1 MSHFLSLKAIAKLK
15 SFFLIPKKK
24 VFFLYFFLFFLVIIC
39 KSSFNI
45 LYKNLFFQK
54 KVKQTIHCLFGSIF
68 DVLKNKMEKMKTY
81 NKVFLV
87 LIIFFIGTS
96 FTYKDISIPDG
107 VIEAIKTGNSKQLAN
122 YFNSSINLVI
132 LESNGV
138 YTKKQSEIIIGD
150 FFSEHQPNGF
160 QIIHEGEQLTSS
172 FVIGRLKS
180 YSGFVFRVYFLM
192 QRFDGENVIT
202 EFKIELE

>member
-1 MSHFLSLKAIAKLK
+1 MLNKL
-15 SFFLIPKKK
+15 FI
-24 VFFLYFFLFFLVIIC
+24 FFLVQFLMF
-39 KSSFNI
+39 KKKMEMM
-45 LYKNLFFQK
+45 KNYK
-54 KVKQTIHCLFGSIF
+54 KVL
-68 DVLKNKMEKMKTY
+68 
-81 NKVFLV
+81 LV

-96 FTYKDISIPDG
+96 FTYNEVRVPDG
-107 VIEAIKTGNSKQLAN
+107 VIEAIKTGNSKKLAN

-138 YTKKQSEIIIGD
+138 YTKKQSEIILGD
-150 FFSEHQPNGF
+150 FFEDNKPSGF

-180 YSGFVFRVYFLM
+180 YSGMVFRVYFLM
-192 QRFDGENVIT
+192 QQFNGQNVII